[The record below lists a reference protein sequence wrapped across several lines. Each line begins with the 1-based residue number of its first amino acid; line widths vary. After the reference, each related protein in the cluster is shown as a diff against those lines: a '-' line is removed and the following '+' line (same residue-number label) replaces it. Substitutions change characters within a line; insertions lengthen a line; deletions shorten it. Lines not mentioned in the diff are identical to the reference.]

1 MHVEFEA
8 LYKRVSPRLKKIAS
22 FYGKRGYSFDRDDL
36 YQEMASHLWNNFKD
50 GAPKGLKDTYI
61 IKGCEF
67 HILNYMRK
75 EREKVYK
82 VSMEEPLN
90 ESGNT
95 LRETLSDGAES
106 IDKTVDKKML
116 IDHIMNNGFSQR
128 EKEVFGLLLEGYT
141 VREAGKKIG
150 ISHVMVVKLKN
161 RLIKQVTRL
170 V

>member
-1 MHVEFEA
+1 MGFGE
-8 LYKRVSPRLKKIAS
+8 LYDRVSPRLKRIAG
-22 FYGKRGYSFDRDDL
+22 FYNGRGYTFDKDDL
-36 YQEMASHLWNNFKD
+36 FQEMSGYLWGTYKEKIPEGIND
-50 GAPKGLKDTYI
+50 AYI

-116 IDHIMNNGFSQR
+116 IDYIMNNGFSKR
-128 EKEVFGLLLEGYT
+128 EKEIFGILLEGYT
-141 VREAGKKIG
+141 VRETGKKLG

-161 RLIKQVTRL
+161 RLISKVTRL

>member
-1 MHVEFEA
+1 MGFGE
-8 LYKRVSPRLKKIAS
+8 LYDRVSPRLKRIAG
-22 FYGKRGYSFDRDDL
+22 FYNGRGYTFDKDDL
-36 YQEMASHLWNNFKD
+36 FQEMSGHLWNNFKD
-50 GAPKGLKDTYI
+50 GAPEGLKDTYI

-75 EREKVYK
+75 QREKIYK
-82 VSMEEPLN
+82 VSLEAPIN
-90 ESGNT
+90 ENGDT
-95 LRETLSDGAES
+95 LKENIADGQES
-106 IDKTVDKKML
+106 LDKKVDKKML
-116 IDHIMNNGFSQR
+116 VDYIMNNGFSKR

-161 RLIKQVTRL
+161 RLIKHVTRL